1 MPVVLFSRVGGVLIY
16 SIVIALVGA
25 KGMGV
30 HVMCSEN
37 KNMLSLLVLFLILLL
52 SFLMRSCS
60 IKMLVNYEVRLKSNW
75 KTRLSTDNQR

>member
-1 MPVVLFSRVGGVLIY
+1 MPKPLPWDIVVLFSRVGGVLIY
-16 SIVIALVGA
+16 SIVIVLVGA

-37 KNMLSLLVLFLILLL
+37 KNVLSLLVLFLILLL

-60 IKMLVNYEVRLKSNW
+60 IKMLVN
-75 KTRLSTDNQR
+75 